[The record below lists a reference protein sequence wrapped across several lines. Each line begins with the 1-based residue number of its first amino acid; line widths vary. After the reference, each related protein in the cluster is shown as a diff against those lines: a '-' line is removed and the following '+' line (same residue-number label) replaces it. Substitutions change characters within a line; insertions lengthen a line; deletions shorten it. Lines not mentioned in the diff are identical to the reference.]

1 MKNKKYLSAILAMV
15 MVLFIAYLIPDMISI
30 LEDRGLQS
38 EIKKYEIDEIELN
51 SGKVDLTDKLL
62 SIQDVL
68 QDYVVVQ
75 KEQLQEEQKENEIAK
90 NAKEFL
96 SVLYD
101 NSEKQVIKF
110 SAMQLVMTNSN
121 QVCSLWNCYVVDADG
136 CESIL
141 WLDEDT
147 RKVLAFEI
155 PFVMSENSTEEFFGI
170 VERLKEYYG
179 FSGYEVMNEVPI
191 FLKQE
196 YTENILKFYN
206 EVKGT
211 EVPIM
216 FYKNGNKLNF
226 NMYPGQ
232 ISVSNTTI
240 HR

>member
-1 MKNKKYLSAILAMV
+1 MKNKKYLSAILGMV
-15 MVLFIAYLIPDMISI
+15 MVLFIAFLIPDMISI

-62 SIQDVL
+62 SIQAVL

-121 QVCSLWNCYVVDADG
+121 QVYSLWNCYVVDADG

-155 PFVMSENSTEEFFGI
+155 PFIMSENNTEEFFGI

-196 YTENILKFYN
+196 YTENTLKFYD

-216 FYKNGNKLNF
+216 FYKNGSKLNF
-226 NMYPGQ
+226 NMYPAQ
-232 ISVSNTTI
+232 ISVSNTAI
-240 HR
+240 YR

>member
-1 MKNKKYLSAILAMV
+1 MKNKKYLSAILGIV

-62 SIQDVL
+62 SIQAVL

-121 QVCSLWNCYVVDADG
+121 QVYSLWNCYVVDADG

-155 PFVMSENSTEEFFGI
+155 PFVMSENNTEEFFGI

-179 FSGYEVMNEVPI
+179 FSGYKVMNEVPI
-191 FLKQE
+191 FLKRE
-196 YTENILKFYN
+196 YTENTLKFYD

-240 HR
+240 YR